1 MIRTFHPVGQGAFY
15 SERHSNFN
23 IVYDCGTMS
32 PRKARLVVE
41 DAFKDKVVDVLF
53 ISHFD
58 KDHISSIPDL
68 KKSATKIK
76 VVVLPLLNNQ
86 QRNLLL
92 NFYNE
97 FSADLKSI
105 INNPESYFGSNTT
118 VIRVLPAAVAY
129 DIERRFEP
137 LDLRELINN
146 DPNESIEIESGTP
159 LTISST
165 VNGQTIKWAFIPYNY
180 EDKIRRIEVDRE
192 LNKVSISTSR
202 LMNDPNYTLS
212 NLENTTLKNKMK
224 NIYDKLQGKINENSM
239 LLYSGPDLSNDLRK
253 YQYFHLS
260 HHKTLLINS
269 NFCYTCLCMS
279 GCIYTGDSDFK
290 CFKLK
295 DIYAGYVD
303 HVDII
308 QIPHHG
314 SKYDFDLQALEGF
327 SRTIMP
333 VSHKTTSSKHPDAEV
348 VKELIING
356 FKVVS
361 VNEKEESEFQQ
372 RIFSYA

>member
-1 MIRTFHPVGQGAFY
+1 MTIRTFHPVGQGAFY
-15 SERHSNFN
+15 SERHSDFN

-32 PRKARLVVE
+32 PKKARPVVE
-41 DAFKDKVVDVLF
+41 DAFKYKVVDILF

-68 KKSATKIK
+68 KKSASKIK

-92 NFYNE
+92 NFYSK
-97 FSADLKSI
+97 FSVDLKNI
-105 INNPESYFGSNTT
+105 INDPESYFDSDTTIVRIQPTTNTFNF
-118 VIRVLPAAVAY
+118 
-129 DIERRFEP
+129 ERQLDPR
-137 LDLRELINN
+137 DLRELINN
-146 DPNESIEIESGTP
+146 NSNESIEIESGTP
-159 LTISST
+159 LTITST
-165 VNGQTIKWAFIPYNY
+165 AGMETIRWCFIPYNY
-180 EDKIRRIEVDRE
+180 EDKVRRIEVDRE
-192 LNKVSISTSR
+192 LNKACISTST

-224 NIYDKLQGKINENSM
+224 TIYNKLQGKINENSM

-253 YQYFHLS
+253 CHCFHSS
-260 HHKTLLINS
+260 HHKILTINS
-269 NFCYTCLCMS
+269 KFCYTCLCMS

-303 HVDII
+303 HVDVI

-327 SRTIMP
+327 SGTIMP

-348 VKELIING
+348 VKELTIKGFHVISINEN
-356 FKVVS
+356 K
-361 VNEKEESEFQQ
+361 NSEFRQF
-372 RIFSYA
+372 I